1 MLVAPRIH
9 KLLAPNPGPYTGPGT
24 NTYLIGERELVVID
38 PGPDDPV
45 HTDAI
50 LEAIGARDAR
60 LALILVT
67 HHHLDHLPGADRLR
81 QKTGAPLA
89 AHEGIRHVDRS
100 LVHGQEVPADG
111 ETLEVLATP
120 GHAST
125 HLCFFMRPRE
135 LLFSGDHI
143 LGWGTAVVSP
153 PDGDMV
159 AYLDS
164 LALLRQYPI
173 QRMLPGHWDP
183 VDDGPAK
190 IEEYIDHRLMRERQI
205 IATLRLGDDTVPA
218 MVERLYPDVD
228 PRLRGAAGR
237 SVTAHLLKL
246 QHEQRV
252 VQHGDRWLLTE
263 QEAAPDASEPPDA
276 PGPHPHAH

>member
-1 MLVAPRIH
+1 VLVAPRIH

-24 NTYLIGERELVVID
+24 NTYLVGERELVAID

-50 LEAIGARDAR
+50 LEAVGALKAR
-60 LALILVT
+60 VALILVT
-67 HHHLDHLPGADRLR
+67 HHHPDHLPGADRLR

-100 LVHGQEVPADG
+100 LRHGQEVPADG

-125 HLCFFMRPRE
+125 HLCFLLRARE

-159 AYLDS
+159 AYLGS
-164 LALLRQYPI
+164 LQLLRQYPI
-173 QRMLPGHWDP
+173 GRLLPGHWDP

-205 IATLRLGDDTVPA
+205 VATLRLGLDTVSA

-228 PRLRGAAGR
+228 PRLVGAAGR

-246 QHEQRV
+246 EHEQRV
-252 VQHGDRWLLTE
+252 VRHGDRWVLTDLE
-263 QEAAPDASEPPDA
+263 DAGDQSKTPR
-276 PGPHPHAH
+276 PGPGHTH